1 MHHTYFISGL
11 EKKDD
16 ASLKAKPEFQEN
28 IKSRNFK
35 RNNLDNHRDKEHF
48 ERETQNITRRLD
60 DSVNYQLSD
69 ELDLDMEEDTSDP
82 EYYYYY
88 YYGELRNILI

>member
-11 EKKDD
+11 DKKDD
-16 ASLKAKPEFQEN
+16 ASKKSSPEYQEN
-28 IKSRNFK
+28 IKSRNLK
-35 RNNLDNHRDKEHF
+35 RTNLDNHREKEPF

-60 DSVNYQLSD
+60 VSDNYQLSD
-69 ELDLDMEEDTSDP
+69 QLDLDMEEDTNDP

-88 YYGELRNILI
+88 YYGG